1 VQRPIKAVSIGYY
14 LAQHQRIVVVEQ
26 PTTNRLSII
35 TVYLVELLLV
45 HRTFVHDVRR
55 QFVVLLLLFN
65 FILIIFVIIFFFFG
79 IIVVIIII
87 SVVITYISATLN

>member
-1 VQRPIKAVSIGYY
+1 MSIGYY

-65 FILIIFVIIFFFFG
+65 FILIIFVIIIIIFFG
-79 IIVVIIII
+79 IIVVVIIII
-87 SVVITYISATLN
+87 VVITYIMSATLN